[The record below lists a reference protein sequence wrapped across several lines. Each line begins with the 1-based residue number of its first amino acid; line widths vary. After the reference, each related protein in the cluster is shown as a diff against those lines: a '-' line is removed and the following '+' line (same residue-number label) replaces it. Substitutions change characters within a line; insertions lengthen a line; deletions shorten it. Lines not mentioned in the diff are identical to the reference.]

1 MVAGITWPSTLPPG
15 WTVEW
20 DPASAEEE
28 HEEWWDRLPHLSFD
42 LPLVYFRCT
51 SNNDGD
57 FCENSADDDD
67 VIILILRHVWFY
79 ALLHLLCDSP
89 SSEIVV
95 LDPVSGRVGLDARD
109 WRVIPI

>member
-28 HEEWWDRLPHLSFD
+28 HEDTLPHTFIY

-51 SNNDGD
+51 SNNDGH
-57 FCENSADDDD
+57 FCKNSDDDDD
-67 VIILILRHVWFY
+67 VII
-79 ALLHLLCDSP
+79 
-89 SSEIVV
+89 
-95 LDPVSGRVGLDARD
+95 
-109 WRVIPI
+109 